1 MSEYALTGGMSASVT
16 SSKVLAPFL
25 EPKFDPADFLNSAL
39 PSWSTSGSSS
49 SLAEINTQTQTIVS
63 QLNAQLTR
71 LMSSLTQLTDDILR
85 SGGRLAYE
93 VEMLRGDTTSLADVL
108 VDGLRD
114 EIEKFL
120 PQGVSLKADAEKHV
134 TNGAPEGENSTAS
147 MPDYIVKLNTLAIVR
162 DRYAQNNGRKILNDA
177 FFSTICA
184 LTFNIVLIM
193 SLKSLA
199 VLWTGICLLQK
210 LHHQLLA
217 CQVQLTTRNLNA

>member
-1 MSEYALTGGMSASVT
+1 MAISDYTLTGGATASVT

-39 PSWSTSGSSS
+39 PSWSPAGSGS
-49 SLAEINTQTQTIVS
+49 SLAEINTQIQTIVS

-114 EIEKFL
+114 EIQKFL
-120 PQGVSLKADAEKHV
+120 PQGVSLQAAAEPHI
-134 TNGAPEGENSTAS
+134 TNGATEEEQSTAS
-147 MPDYIVKLNTLAIVR
+147 MPDYIAKLNTLAVVR
-162 DRYAQNNGRKILNDA
+162 DRY
-177 FFSTICA
+177 
-184 LTFNIVLIM
+184 V
-193 SLKSLA
+193 
-199 VLWTGICLLQK
+199 
-210 LHHQLLA
+210 HH
-217 CQVQLTTRNLNA
+217 NA

>member
-1 MSEYALTGGMSASVT
+1 MAISDYAMTGGISTSAT

-25 EPKFDPADFLNSAL
+25 EPRFDPADFLNSAL
-39 PSWSTSGSSS
+39 PSWSTSGSTT
-49 SLAEINTQTQTIVS
+49 SLAEISTQTQTLVS

-120 PQGVSLKADAEKHV
+120 PQGLSLEADTEKHV
-134 TNGAPEGENSTAS
+134 TNGATEEENSTTS

-162 DRYAQNNGRKILNDA
+162 DRYVPSIAQR
-177 FFSTICA
+177 
-184 LTFNIVLIM
+184 
-193 SLKSLA
+193 SLK
-199 VLWTGICLLQK
+199 
-210 LHHQLLA
+210 
-217 CQVQLTTRNLNA
+217 